1 MFFFKARI
9 DSDSGSGISNSQR
22 HPGKGGEGQD
32 LRFWEFYHPR
42 EAGAKREKSQDGCE
56 FDDFREASFDL
67 QAKRNIAEG
76 SESGK
81 SNRRRHRNSMNLGD
95 TLLGSF
101 IPIGKK
107 EKKRDVPEIKKFSS
121 IL

>member
-9 DSDSGSGISNSQR
+9 GSDSGSGISNSQR

-56 FDDFREASFDL
+56 FDNFREASFDL
-67 QAKRNIAEG
+67 QAKRIVAEG

-81 SNRRRHRNSMNLGD
+81 SNRRRHRNSMNLG
-95 TLLGSF
+95 GHPVGF
-101 IPIGKK
+101 VYPNWEEGKK
-107 EKKRDVPEIKKFSS
+107 AGRS
-121 IL
+121 